1 MTIELGTT
9 DVTRIYVGTT
19 QVNRVY
25 VGSNIV
31 FGAVS
36 GLGSGSVL
44 SSNFDDNII
53 LTQAGASQATA
64 GIEFQTDG
72 TVNGTN
78 IAQLNW
84 SSPTTAGI
92 GSSYWLLVNT
102 PSSGTFTTGTVGSRQ
117 QLNAV
122 RGYTATTTGAG
133 AIRIKSV
140 TATYEIWN
148 ASTGGTQVGSGTIT
162 LSAEVDNS

>member
-1 MTIELGTT
+1 MAIELGTT
-9 DVTRIYVGTT
+9 DIRKIYLGTT
-19 QVNRVY
+19 LVNKAY
-25 VGSNIV
+25 VGSNVV
-31 FGAVS
+31 FGAVA
-36 GLGSGSVL
+36 GAGSVL
-44 SSNFDDNII
+44 SSNFDDNIF
-53 LTQAGASQATA
+53 LTDVGTSQATA

-84 SSPTTAGI
+84 FSTITAGI

-140 TATYEIWN
+140 TATYEIWT
-148 ASTGGTQVGSGTIT
+148 ASTGGSQVGSGTIT
-162 LSAEVDNS
+162 LYAEVDNS

>member
-44 SSNFDDNII
+44 SSNFDDNVI
-53 LTQAGASQATA
+53 LYDVDTAQATA
-64 GIEFQTDG
+64 SIEFQTDG
-72 TVNGTN
+72 TVVGGN
-78 IAQLNW
+78 ISQLNW
-84 SSPTTAGI
+84 FSTITAGI

-122 RGYTATTTGAG
+122 RGYTATTTG
-133 AIRIKSV
+133 ISQVRSKSV
-140 TATYEIWN
+140 TATYEIWD

>member
-1 MTIELGTT
+1 
-9 DVTRIYVGTT
+9 
-19 QVNRVY
+19 
-25 VGSNIV
+25 V

-64 GIEFQTDG
+64 GIEFQTNG

-122 RGYTATTTGAG
+122 RGYTATTTG
-133 AIRIKSV
+133 ISQVRSKSV
-140 TATYEIWN
+140 TATYEIWD